1 MELVEDGEGRLSVVL
16 AGHPKLRNDLRRPT
30 MEEIGYRTDIFSL
43 DAIAGSQ
50 REYIHWLLNTC
61 TQGAVDVASIMTE
74 DAVDLLAGKL
84 RTPLQIQLHLSLSL
98 EAGYL
103 TGEKPISV
111 ELVESVLSRQLDD
124 LEPTLMRHGYRLKDL
139 VEQFDAK
146 PAEVKSMFHNML
158 DPVRSAEL
166 RDKMLSAGLPI

>member
-1 MELVEDGEGRLSVVL
+1 
-16 AGHPKLRNDLRRPT
+16 
-30 MEEIGYRTDIFSL
+30 
-43 DAIAGSQ
+43 
-50 REYIHWLLNTC
+50 
-61 TQGAVDVASIMTE
+61 
-74 DAVDLLAGKL
+74 LAGKL

-111 ELVESVLSRQLDD
+111 ELVESVLSLQLDD

-139 VEQFDAK
+139 VEQFDVK
-146 PAEVKSMFHNML
+146 PAEVKALFHNML
-158 DPVRSAEL
+158 DSVLSAEL